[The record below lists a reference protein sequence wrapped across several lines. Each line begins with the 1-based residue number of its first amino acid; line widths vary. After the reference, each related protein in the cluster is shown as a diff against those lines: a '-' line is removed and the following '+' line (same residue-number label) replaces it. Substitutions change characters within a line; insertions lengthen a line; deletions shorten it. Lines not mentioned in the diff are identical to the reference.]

1 MLPEAAEQLGA
12 QQPTRRNS
20 ASDSRLRLQHSDGGG
35 EAAPGE
41 CACERGHEVAACVV
55 AGAAASCSP
64 EPEPEPDP
72 NPDPNLDP
80 EPGPGPSQALLEL
93 QAREEQGMRAEH
105 AQLGEYVAQLEL
117 SVAVRAVAAG

>member
-12 QQPTRRNS
+12 QQPTRRSS

-35 EAAPGE
+35 EAAPGG
-41 CACERGHEVAACVV
+41 CARERGHAVAACGI

-64 EPEPEPDP
+64 EPEPDP
-72 NPDPNLDP
+72 TPDPNLDP

-93 QAREEQGMRAEH
+93 QAHEEQGMRDEH
-105 AQLGEYVAQLEL
+105 TQLGEYVAQLEL